1 MKPYNGQINIL
12 QEIKKIKKCI
22 PKDGNIRIIK
32 ITEYQWQE
40 MILLVGE
47 RNFNEI
53 INNNERYIKI

>member
-1 MKPYNGQINIL
+1 L

>member
-32 ITEYQWQE
+32 ITEYQ
-40 MILLVGE
+40 
-47 RNFNEI
+47 
-53 INNNERYIKI
+53 